1 RSFSCIS
8 AKFSVGVI
16 KVIDSVWTDV
26 YVDEMVTFPNGV
38 HDDQV
43 DATAGAWG
51 MMDSKVGTLS
61 VGVKIVF

>member
-1 RSFSCIS
+1 
-8 AKFSVGVI
+8 VGVI